1 MNALALLGVSHRRG
15 GTRTLSDYAEAYAVR
30 SVSDR
35 LHAIGVH
42 AFVEISTCN
51 RLDVVLSRTDA
62 LRVEDVREAL
72 DVPAA
77 DRRPYVYS
85 GEGAF
90 EQLARIAASM
100 DSMNPGED
108 QIMRQ
113 VRDAVMGA
121 RRRGEVD
128 STLSFALDAALRI
141 ARRVRRDVALAPRDT
156 SLFSLVR
163 PDLEELLRHRGG
175 SMRALVVGAGE
186 MARLCATLLKGLPGV
201 ELIIVNRTLSRA
213 QALADALGG
222 RAVAWSELAS
232 EVDGIDVLVSAIPG
246 SPDVDWSPF
255 VGLGGVSLMVDLGLP
270 SALGGSWAQGLGG
283 RLVDI
288 HALEVLGAQRRHEL
302 EGRLSEAE
310 RVLRLAL
317 DEELGEWAER
327 TLSPSIQRLLALYEA
342 ALGDVLPD
350 AQARSLARR
359 LANIPIRGLR
369 ALAREHGVE
378 AARTF
383 AFESGLELPHGLQP

>member
-1 MNALALLGVSHRRG
+1 
-15 GTRTLSDYAEAYAVR
+15 
-30 SVSDR
+30 
-35 LHAIGVH
+35 
-42 AFVEISTCN
+42 
-51 RLDVVLSRTDA
+51 
-62 LRVEDVREAL
+62 
-72 DVPAA
+72 
-77 DRRPYVYS
+77 
-85 GEGAF
+85 
-90 EQLARIAASM
+90 
-100 DSMNPGED
+100 MNPGED